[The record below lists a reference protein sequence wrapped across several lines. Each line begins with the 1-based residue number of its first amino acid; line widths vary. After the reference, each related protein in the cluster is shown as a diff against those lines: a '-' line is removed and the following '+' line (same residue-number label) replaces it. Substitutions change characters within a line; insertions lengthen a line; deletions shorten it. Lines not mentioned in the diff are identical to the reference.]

1 MKEYDVAINPILS
14 YEGGQ
19 FMEKDDLKLSNQ
31 LCFKIY
37 SVSKA
42 MTRLY
47 KPILHSLNLT
57 YPQYLVMLI
66 LWEYEMISF
75 KDMSNS
81 LKMKTGTLTP
91 ILNNLES
98 QGRLRRMKDEKDD
111 RRVYIHITSK
121 GKMLKEEASN
131 IPSEISCKVKLSTD
145 DYLKYMKEFDG
156 LLKKIDEIENYK
168 Y

>member
-1 MKEYDVAINPILS
+1 METWYKRIWKEGIS
-14 YEGGQ
+14 
-19 FMEKDDLKLSNQ
+19 MEKDDLKLSNQ

-47 KPILHSLNLT
+47 KPILQNLNLT

-66 LWEYEMISF
+66 LWEHERISF
-75 KDMSNS
+75 KDMSNN

-98 QGRLRRMKDEKDD
+98 QGRLCRIKDENDD
-111 RRVYIHITSK
+111 RRVYIHITSNGK
-121 GKMLKEEASN
+121 GLKEEAST
-131 IPSEISCKVKLSTD
+131 IPTEISCIVNFSTD
-145 DYLKYMKEFDG
+145 DYLKYMKEFDA

>member
-1 MKEYDVAINPILS
+1 VKFMKQES
-14 YEGGQ
+14 
-19 FMEKDDLKLSNQ
+19 LKLGNQ

-47 KPILHSLNLT
+47 KPILQRLDLT

-66 LWEYEMISF
+66 LWEHEKISF

-91 ILNNLES
+91 ILSNLES
-98 QGRLRRMKDEKDD
+98 QGWLCRVKDEKDD
-111 RRVYIHITSK
+111 RKVYIHITLK
-121 GKMLKEEASN
+121 GLKLHEEALRV
-131 IPSEISCKVKLSTD
+131 PGEINCRVKLSMD
-145 DYLKYMKEFDG
+145 EYSKYMKEFDE
-156 LLKKIDEIENYK
+156 LLRKLDEIENYR

>member
-1 MKEYDVAINPILS
+1 MGI
-14 YEGGQ
+14 
-19 FMEKDDLKLSNQ
+19 DDLKLSNQ

-47 KPILHSLNLT
+47 KPILDNLNLT

-66 LWEYEMISF
+66 LWEHEKISF
-75 KDMSNS
+75 KDMSNN

-98 QGRLRRMKDEKDD
+98 QGKLCRIKDEKDD
-111 RRVYIHITSK
+111 RKVYIHITSK
-121 GKMLKEEASN
+121 GKILKEAALN
-131 IPSEISCKVKLSTD
+131 IPNEISCRVKLSLEQ
-145 DYLKYMKEFDG
+145 YLKYMKEFDE
-156 LLKKIDEIENYK
+156 LLKKLDEIENYR

>member
-1 MKEYDVAINPILS
+1 
-14 YEGGQ
+14 
-19 FMEKDDLKLSNQ
+19 MEKDDLKLSNQ

-47 KPILHSLNLT
+47 KPILHCLNLT

-66 LWEYEMISF
+66 LWEYERISF

-98 QGRLRRMKDEKDD
+98 LGQLCRMKDEKDD
-111 RRVYIHITSK
+111 RKVYINITSK
-121 GKMLKEEASN
+121 GKILKQKASN
-131 IPSEISCKVKLSTD
+131 IPNEISCKVNLSTY

-156 LLKKIDEIENYK
+156 LLKKIDQIENYK

>member
-1 MKEYDVAINPILS
+1 MMY
-14 YEGGQ
+14 
-19 FMEKDDLKLSNQ
+19 DDLKLSNQ

-66 LWEYEMISF
+66 LWEHEKISF
-75 KDMSNS
+75 KSMSNN

-91 ILNNLES
+91 ILNKLES
-98 QGRLRRMKDEKDD
+98 QGKLCRIKDEKDD
-111 RRVYIHITSK
+111 RKVYIHITTK
-121 GKMLKEEASN
+121 GKELKGKASN
-131 IPSEISCKVKLSTD
+131 VPNEITHTTQVTNEE
-145 DYLKYMKEFDG
+145 YMEYMREFDV
-156 LLKKIDEIENYK
+156 LLKKLDKIENYR

>member
-1 MKEYDVAINPILS
+1 
-14 YEGGQ
+14 
-19 FMEKDDLKLSNQ
+19 MEKENLKLSSQ

-37 SVSKA
+37 SISKA

-47 KPILHSLNLT
+47 KPILDSLKLT

-66 LWEYEMISF
+66 LWEHERISF
-75 KDMSNS
+75 KDMSNN

-98 QGRLRRMKDEKDD
+98 QGRVCRMKDEKDD
-111 RRVYIHITSK
+111 RRVYIHITEK
-121 GKMLKEEASN
+121 GKKLKDEASKV
-131 IPSEISCKVKLSTD
+131 PSEISCKVNVSAEE
-145 DYLKYMKEFDG
+145 YFKYMKEFNE
-156 LLKKIDEIENYK
+156 LLKKIDEVENYR

>member
-1 MKEYDVAINPILS
+1 MQY
-14 YEGGQ
+14 
-19 FMEKDDLKLSNQ
+19 DDLKLSNQ

-47 KPILHSLNLT
+47 KPILNSLNLT

-66 LWEYEMISF
+66 IWEHETISF
-75 KDMSNS
+75 KDMSNN

-91 ILNNLES
+91 ILNKLES
-98 QGRLRRMKDEKDD
+98 QGLICRIKDEKDD
-111 RRVYIHITSK
+111 RKVYIQISSK
-121 GKMLKEEASN
+121 GKELRVEASN
-131 IPSEISCKVKLSTD
+131 VPNEITCKAQLTMEEYSE
-145 DYLKYMKEFDG
+145 YMKEFDE
-156 LLKKIDEIENYK
+156 LLKKINKIENYR

>member
-1 MKEYDVAINPILS
+1 MKEVKV
-14 YEGGQ
+14 
-19 FMEKDDLKLSNQ
+19 MEIDDLKLSNQ

-47 KPILHSLNLT
+47 KPILDSLNLT

-66 LWEYEMISF
+66 LWEHEKISF
-75 KDMSNS
+75 KDISNN

-91 ILNNLES
+91 ILNKLES
-98 QGRLRRMKDEKDD
+98 QGQLCRVKDEEDERK
-111 RRVYIHITSK
+111 VYIHITSK
-121 GKMLKEEASN
+121 GEKLKYEASN
-131 IPSEISCKVKLSTD
+131 VPGEISCRAQISMDEYV
-145 DYLKYMKEFDG
+145 KYMREFDE
-156 LLKKIDEIENYK
+156 LLKKLDEIENYR

>member
-1 MKEYDVAINPILS
+1 
-14 YEGGQ
+14 
-19 FMEKDDLKLSNQ
+19 MEKDDLKLSNQ

-37 SVSKA
+37 SASKA

-47 KPILHSLNLT
+47 KPILQSLNLT

-66 LWEYEMISF
+66 LWEHERISF
-75 KDMSNS
+75 KDMSNN

-98 QGRLRRMKDEKDD
+98 QGRLCRMKDEKDD

-121 GKMLKEEASN
+121 GKILKEEASK
-131 IPSEISCKVKLSTD
+131 IPSEIGCTVKLSTD
-145 DYLKYMKEFDG
+145 EYLKYMEEFDG
-156 LLKKIDEIENYK
+156 LLKRIDKIENYK

>member
-1 MKEYDVAINPILS
+1 
-14 YEGGQ
+14 
-19 FMEKDDLKLSNQ
+19 MEKDDLKLSNQ

-37 SVSKA
+37 SASKA
-42 MTRLY
+42 MIRLY
-47 KPILHSLNLT
+47 KPILQSLNLT

-66 LWEYEMISF
+66 LWEHERISF
-75 KDMSNS
+75 KDMSNN

-98 QGRLRRMKDEKDD
+98 QGCLCRVKDDKDD

-121 GKMLKEEASN
+121 GKLLKEEASK
-131 IPSEISCKVKLSTD
+131 IPSEISCTVKFSTD
-145 DYLKYMKEFDG
+145 EYLKYMEEFDG
-156 LLKKIDEIENYK
+156 LLKKIDKIENYK

>member
-1 MKEYDVAINPILS
+1 
-14 YEGGQ
+14 
-19 FMEKDDLKLSNQ
+19 MEIDNLKLSNQ

-47 KPILHSLNLT
+47 KPILDSLNLT

-66 LWEYEMISF
+66 LWEHEKISF
-75 KDMSNS
+75 KDMSNN

-91 ILNNLES
+91 ILNKLES
-98 QGRLRRMKDEKDD
+98 QGQLCRVKDEDD
-111 RRVYIHITSK
+111 ERKVYIQITSK
-121 GKMLKEEASN
+121 GEKLKYEASN
-131 IPSEISCKVKLSTD
+131 VPGEISCRAQIKMDEYV
-145 DYLKYMKEFDG
+145 KYMREFDE
-156 LLKKIDEIENYK
+156 LLKKLDEIENYR